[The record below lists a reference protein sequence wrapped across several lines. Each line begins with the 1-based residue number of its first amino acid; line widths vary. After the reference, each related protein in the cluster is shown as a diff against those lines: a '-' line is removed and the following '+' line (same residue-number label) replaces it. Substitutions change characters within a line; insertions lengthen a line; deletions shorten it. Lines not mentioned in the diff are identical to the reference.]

1 MADTPS
7 PEKLAALAV
16 GEQGELFVQQ
26 HLESQGWQIIATRWR
41 CRWGELD
48 LVAFQGQTKIL
59 AFVEVKTR
67 QRHSLDHQG
76 LLAITPS
83 KQRKTIRA
91 AMQFLSKFPRYE
103 TYGCRFDVALVAYSK
118 TAVFPQ
124 DFSLAAYLEG
134 AFEAD
139 AF

>member
-1 MADTPS
+1 MIDQPS
-7 PEKLAALAV
+7 PQKKEALVV
-16 GEQGELFVQQ
+16 GEQGETFVRQ
-26 HLESQGWQIIATRWR
+26 HLENRGWQIVASRWH

-48 LVAFQGQTKIL
+48 LVAFDPQTKIL

-67 QRHSLDHQG
+67 QRWSLDHQG

-91 AMQFLSKFPRYE
+91 AMQFLGQFPQYE
-103 TYGCRFDVALVAYSK
+103 NYGCRFDVALVTHVKS
-118 TAVFPQ
+118 TSPDPCFT
-124 DFSLAAYLEG
+124 LTAYLEG

>member
-1 MADTPS
+1 MADPAAK
-7 PEKLAALAV
+7 KLAALAL

-26 HLESQGWQIIATRWR
+26 HLETQGWQIIARRWH

-48 LVAFQGQTKIL
+48 LVALDPISQLL

-67 QRHSLDHQG
+67 KSDSLDHQG

-83 KQRKTIRA
+83 KQRKIIQA
-91 AMQFLSKFPRYE
+91 ALHFLAQFPQYE
-103 TYGCRFDVALVAYSK
+103 NYGCRFDVALITCGKGVNGA
-118 TAVFPQ
+118 PEL
-124 DFSLAAYLEG
+124 SLIDYLAG